1 MRGRYVRLPKW
12 EDTNETFGRNTF
24 CEMETPKA
32 SIGERGSRCTTCFH
46 LNPQHLP
53 EKNKVHILYSTL
65 QESVK
70 SGCQFCLLIYSTLS
84 YYLRYRRSKN
94 FTREEIFEV
103 DIQTGEPI
111 LLTTYFAAPYFPS
124 IMLYAPP
131 GMLHVLS
138 TVSPGQGIPLF
149 HDC

>member
-1 MRGRYVRLPKW
+1 MRGQYVWLPKW
-12 EDTNETFGRNTF
+12 EDTNGIFLRTKALR
-24 CEMETPKA
+24 EMETPKA
-32 SIGERGSRCTTCFH
+32 SISERGSCCTTCFQ

-53 EKNKVHILYSTL
+53 KKNEVHIRYSTL

-84 YYLRYRRSKN
+84 HYLRYGESEH
-94 FTREEIFEV
+94 FTPKEIFQV

-111 LLTTYFAAPYFPS
+111 LLTTFFTAPYFPS

-138 TVSPGQGIPLF
+138 VVSP
-149 HDC
+149 